1 MFFGFSFKK
10 LSSKSGTLSL
20 CILMLTPPGDCR
32 EVRISFLLTQMP
44 FSLLALFTNLKIN
57 GKPINL
63 LGASRRGDWR
73 DAGMWGISD
82 VHCSLFMGSVQQS
95 SAMSLTTL
103 KCSF

>member
-1 MFFGFSFKK
+1 
-10 LSSKSGTLSL
+10 
-20 CILMLTPPGDCR
+20 
-32 EVRISFLLTQMP
+32 MP

-82 VHCSLFMGSVQQS
+82 VHCSLFMAACNSPVQCHLQLLN
-95 SAMSLTTL
+95 AVFERNARKEMNWTTITIADIKYL
-103 KCSF
+103 YEQGRL